1 MTESE
6 KKADISQSIRENIRK
21 MTNLAGLV
29 TSYGLQITAA
39 AVAILA
45 VFQGAASPDAAM
57 AALVAMLGQDVV
69 KKRFEDMVDR
79 LRGKKEITAEE
90 IAQRVAAAV
99 REDGADL
106 RAMLGQTQA
115 AVLLLQE
122 AVAQSRTDVLEA
134 VLNSRD
140 AILAAIWESH
150 ADLRRLIEGLVA
162 PSPTLHTLGAPV
174 ADFTGR
180 KADIAE
186 LTDALKPDGRC
197 DLALISGLRGMG
209 GIGKTELARMVGH
222 LLASDYPDAQLEIAL
237 QAGDAPK
244 TPEQVLGEVVRAF
257 APAAKLPD
265 SVGELQALCR
275 QVMTGK
281 RGFLLLDNAADA
293 AQVRPLLPPPAGW
306 AVVVTSRRRFAL
318 PGACLDKNLDVLSPE
333 DAREL
338 IGRILKAGG
347 RAVPDEEVARIADL
361 CGRLPLALRI
371 AASFLVQNRTWSVKE
386 YIAALEAERL
396 ERLDVEG
403 EGSVR
408 ASLGVSVRQ
417 LEEQSP
423 KLAERWRLLGV
434 FPAPFEREA
443 AAAVWELPGDETRD
457 VLTELYRWSL
467 VEYNEKE
474 GTYVLH
480 DLLREYALAE
490 APEGL
495 DGARRRHAAYY
506 LAAGAAADDLY
517 ETDALAG
524 LRRFDAAL
532 PHLRAA
538 WAWMRAQGD
547 ADAARWLSDF
557 AGRIVDVLNLRMT
570 PRERIPVLE
579 AALEA
584 ARRLRD
590 RKAEG
595 IHLGNLGLAYFALGD
610 PRRAVGFYEQQ
621 LAIVREIGDRRGE
634 GNALG
639 NLGNAYLAL
648 GDPRRAIGFYEQ
660 HLAIAREI
668 GDRRGEG
675 NALGNLGLAYADL
688 GDPRRAI
695 GFYEQRL
702 AIARE
707 IGDRRGEGNALGNL
721 GIAYRH
727 LGDPRRAIGFYEQTL
742 QIHREIGDRRGEGN
756 ALGNLGLAYAD
767 LGDPRRATGFY
778 EQHLAIA
785 REIGDRRGEGNALG
799 NLGLAYAALGDPRRA
814 IEYHEKALAISREI
828 GDRRA
833 EGSILG
839 NLGLAYAALGDP
851 RRAIGFY
858 EQALAIDREIGDR
871 RGEGNAL
878 GNLGSAYADLGD
890 PRRAIGFYEQ
900 QLAIAR
906 EIGDRQGEA
915 NACWNMGLAYEK
927 LGDYARAADL
937 MQVCVDYERAIGH
950 PDAEKDAAYLAEVRA
965 KAGR

>member
-1 MTESE
+1 MR
-6 KKADISQSIRENIRK
+6 KK
-21 MTNLAGLV
+21 TNLGSVADWIAIIIALATFVAERMANMPDWFVYIMGAL
-29 TSYGLQITAA
+29 LLIALIA
-39 AVAILA
+39 AVRIVLRVLRSGESATEDSPSIA
-45 VFQGAASPDAAM
+45 AQGDGSGNI
-57 AALVAMLGQDVV
+57 VGQDVN
-69 KKRFEDMVDR
+69 VDH
-79 LRGKKEITAEE
+79 GVVGPGGTAMHIEIHVPPSPAPAPPPTP
-90 IAQRVAAAV
+90 
-99 REDGADL
+99 
-106 RAMLGQTQA
+106 T
-115 AVLLLQE
+115 
-122 AVAQSRTDVLEA
+122 
-134 VLNSRD
+134 
-140 AILAAIWESH
+140 
-150 ADLRRLIEGLVA
+150 

-197 DLALISGLRGMG
+197 DSALISGLRGMG

-222 LLASDYPDAQLEIAL
+222 LLVADYPDAQLEIAL

-244 TPEQVLGEVVRAF
+244 TPEQVLAEVVRAF
-257 APAAKLPD
+257 APAAKPPD
-265 SVGELQALCR
+265 SVDELKALCR
-275 QVMTGK
+275 QVMAGA
-281 RGFLLLDNAADA
+281 RGFLLLDNAANAD
-293 AQVRPLLPPPAGW
+293 QVRPLLPPPAGW

-371 AASFLVQNRTWSVKE
+371 AASFLVQNRTWRVEE

-396 ERLDVEG
+396 KHLDVEG

-443 AAAVWELPGDETRD
+443 AAAVWELSDDETRD
-457 VLTELYRWSL
+457 ALTELYRWSL
-467 VEYNEKE
+467 VEYDEKE

-506 LAAGAAADDLY
+506 LAAGSAAD
-517 ETDALAG
+517 ALHREKERFMAG

-547 ADAARWLSDF
+547 ADAARWLSNF
-557 AGRIVDVLNLRMT
+557 ASWTAYVLDLRMT
-570 PRERIPVLE
+570 PREKIPVLE

-584 ARRLRD
+584 ARRLGD
-590 RKAEG
+590 REAEG
-595 IHLGNLGLAYFALGD
+595 IHLGNLGLAY
-610 PRRAVGFYEQQ
+610 
-621 LAIVREIGDRRGE
+621 
-634 GNALG
+634 
-639 NLGNAYLAL
+639 
-648 GDPRRAIGFYEQ
+648 
-660 HLAIAREI
+660 
-668 GDRRGEG
+668 
-675 NALGNLGLAYADL
+675 AD
-688 GDPRRAI
+688 
-695 GFYEQRL
+695 
-702 AIARE
+702 
-707 IGDRRGEGNALGNL
+707 
-721 GIAYRH
+721 

-756 ALGNLGLAYAD
+756 ALGNLGTAYHT
-767 LGDPRRATGFY
+767 LGDPRRAIGFY
-778 EQHLAIA
+778 EQALEIA

-799 NLGLAYAALGDPRRA
+799 NLGSAYADLGDP
-814 IEYHEKALAISREI
+814 L
-828 GDRRA
+828 
-833 EGSILG
+833 
-839 NLGLAYAALGDP
+839 
-851 RRAIGFY
+851 RAIGFY
-858 EQALAIDREIGDR
+858 EQRLAIAREIGDR

-900 QLAIAR
+900 QLAIVR

-915 NACWNMGLAYEK
+915 QDCWNMGLAYEE

-950 PDAEKDAAYLAEVRA
+950 PDADKDAARLAQVRA

>member
-57 AALVAMLGQDVV
+57 AILVAMLGQDVV

-79 LRGKKEITAEE
+79 LRGKKAITAEE

-106 RAMLGQTQA
+106 RAMLEQTQA

-150 ADLRRLIEGLVA
+150 ADLRRLMEGLVA
-162 PSPTLHTLGAPV
+162 PPPTLHTLGAPV

-186 LTDALKPDGRC
+186 LTAALKPDGRC
-197 DLALISGLRGMG
+197 DSALISGLRGMG

-222 LLASDYPDAQLEIAL
+222 LLAADYPDAQLEIAL

-244 TPEQVLGEVVRAF
+244 TPEQVLAEVVRAF

-275 QVMTGK
+275 QGMTGK

-293 AQVRPLLPPPAGW
+293 DQVRPLLPPPAGW

-318 PGACLDKNLDVLSPE
+318 PGACLDKNLDVLAPE

-347 RAVPDEEVARIADL
+347 RAVPDEQVARIADL

-371 AASFLVQNRTWSVKE
+371 AASFLVQNRTWRVEE

-396 ERLDVEG
+396 KHLDVEG

-417 LEEQSP
+417 LEKQSP
-423 KLAERWRLLGV
+423 ALARRWRLLGV

-457 VLTELYRWSL
+457 ALTELYRWSL

-480 DLLREYALAE
+480 DLLREYAMAE

-495 DGARRRHAAYY
+495 DGARRRHAGYY

-517 ETDALAG
+517 ETDAVAG
-524 LRRFDAAL
+524 LRRFDAVL

-557 AGRIVDVLNLRMT
+557 PGRIVYVLDLRMT

-584 ARRLRD
+584 ARRLGD
-590 RKAEG
+590 KQAQG
-595 IHLGNLGLAYFALGD
+595 VHLGNLGSAYADLGD
-610 PRRAVGFYEQQ
+610 PRRAIGFYEQA
-621 LAIVREIGDRRGE
+621 LEIARAIGDRRAE
-634 GNALG
+634 GSILGNLGSAYADLGDPRRAIGFYEQALEIARAIGDRRNEGTWLG

-660 HLAIAREI
+660 QLAIV
-668 GDRRGEG
+668 
-675 NALGNLGLAYADL
+675 
-688 GDPRRAI
+688 
-695 GFYEQRL
+695 
-702 AIARE
+702 
-707 IGDRRGEGNALGNL
+707 
-721 GIAYRH
+721 
-727 LGDPRRAIGFYEQTL
+727 
-742 QIHREIGDRRGEGN
+742 
-756 ALGNLGLAYAD
+756 
-767 LGDPRRATGFY
+767 
-778 EQHLAIA
+778 

-814 IEYHEKALAISREI
+814 IGFYEQALEIDREI
-828 GDRRA
+828 GDRRG
-833 EGSILG
+833 EGADLGNLGIAYRHLGDPRRAIGFYEQQLAIVREIGDRRGEGNALGNLGPAYAALGDPRRAIGFYEQALEIDREIGDRRGEGADLG

-858 EQALAIDREIGDR
+858 EQTLQIHREIGDR
-871 RGEGNAL
+871 RGEGADL
-878 GNLGSAYADLGD
+878 GNLGNAYSALGE
-890 PRRAIGFYEQ
+890 PRKAIEYYEKALQ
-900 QLAIAR
+900 VAR
-906 EIGDRQGEA
+906 EIGDKRGEA
-915 NACWNMGLAYEK
+915 SHCWNMGDEYAK

-950 PDAEKDAAYLAEVRA
+950 PDAEKHAAWVEEVRA